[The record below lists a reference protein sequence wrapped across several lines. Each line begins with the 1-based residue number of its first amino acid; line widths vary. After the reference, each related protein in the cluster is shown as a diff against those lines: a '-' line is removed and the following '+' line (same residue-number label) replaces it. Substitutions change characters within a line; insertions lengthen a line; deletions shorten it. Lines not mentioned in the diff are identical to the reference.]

1 MMRFFKVGDVIQ
13 SVDDSQVDA
22 FLKNNPDAIEI
33 SAPPS
38 IAKDKTGTI
47 PTLSPKQKAQLV
59 TDIPVPKPLTTEE
72 YVNLLLKPNKT
83 KQEEASINEY
93 INRTGGLTKTVKDI
107 DTGKEYIISKDKFN
121 PEKHVDIGKINI
133 GEETSKILKQRDDEL
148 QEYIYNLNK
157 QVDSLRGYINQQVN
171 DISQKIVEE
180 TKKSSKYN
188 ISPFSSGGVMG
199 LPEISDSPYVNDYK
213 KALDEYTKTLDILDD
228 VKENLTED
236 KGFFTPLANRKPYLD
251 LITGGF
257 YSLLSSAPI
266 INIAIKLKKGVKP
279 EELSDSEKALIQS
292 LLLKQQTAGL
302 IDPST
307 GYKLGEILAGTIPFI
322 SVFAGT
328 LPLRTL
334 VSGGIKKAV
343 KIAEKEAANI
353 AEKEAVKIAEKEA
366 ANIAE
371 KEATNVAEKGIGDV
385 IEKGIKDVAEK
396 ETTKLPVETLGQKAK
411 RIAVSTLAEVPATA
425 VQTAAQPTTY
435 KDIAENSIT
444 FDENGIPQS
453 NIGVAAKQSFIN
465 NFGNNLFELAGE
477 PVTGFF
483 SNQFSKLPFKIG
495 ETYSKVLSK
504 IPKLPKAGVEFN
516 RALGISSIP
525 GEVIEEEL
533 NKAYDATV
541 NSDDPIKA
549 FLANQKELLLGTSAS
564 TILLG
569 APANIAYQTGNG
581 ISYLTYR
588 KAKNNLLNSGIDESI
603 KNKIIDI
610 VDNANTVDDLNK
622 IADVVPE
629 NLSKED
635 KKSIVDY
642 AIATAKRKINYGN
655 FQENIEKQVV
665 NDSGNVEVAK
675 TKDGSAIFV
684 KEKDGGNVKVIDA
697 AGNEVEVKDEDISD
711 SFFLPVEEFRSVLNN
726 TIDEHEEKIAAEK
739 EKKANKAKDKKA
751 NKAIVQQ
758 QGQNKVQGTQEQTQE
773 LPNEQS
779 QVTNELQSQ
788 PESTIKTNAETNT
801 ENVVPEQVQQQPQ
814 QEQQEGKSFIDS
826 IIGEDN
832 SKEVADTGS
841 NVKSKETTIPK
852 VDKLKK
858 SSLVKTPVGDVFVIS
873 NEDGKLEYIDVNT
886 GEIKRDTY
894 ENFINKHFG
903 WQVES
908 NKGTENIETSQ
919 QQEGITQQPVQEE
932 QVQEQV
938 NPVLNANVE
947 NVQQNEVTTQNE
959 AAQNE
964 TVSTQETNTQEGNVA
979 ETISPA
985 EQIQD
990 NVQQEPN
997 EQINEEQPV
1006 NNEQVTAETIQQ
1018 PEVNEQQP
1026 IIQQQEAGQQT
1037 TQQTTENI
1045 PTSQQAGENIQS
1057 NEQPEEKTFEA
1068 QKKESFNLPNETES
1082 NWQQVEAINEGIYRP
1097 NKVVFFTHKDNTYE
1111 YLGEDKD
1118 NYFIR
1123 NSDNIT
1129 YSIPKKEKALSKDI
1143 EKVKKEKGIS
1153 IPKNF
1158 FEKTSQNVEKKE
1170 EKKADNVNKGISNVT
1185 EITDVN
1191 VLKKKLNIL
1200 FADAASKILYFN
1212 DKNIYYVKYKYK
1224 NNTIDVFIKSPIT
1237 PEQLDLHNIV
1247 DYALVEYEGIDLD
1260 NVKNSTNIQGQNL
1273 IDTINNALEFIN
1285 KNDIRDVFRNV
1296 HYESENKKLLVLNSS
1311 SMIIQD
1317 MNLGDRSFS
1326 ISSDKLETLSKAFR
1340 NRIISNGIQ
1349 RIFTVGNEEKGN
1361 VVFVDNGIYFSLEY
1375 DNTKKYPNALEVF
1388 DSYTTDLSNKV
1399 DKISQIILN
1408 NDLLNKINSV
1418 IRNYKKLYKYK
1429 SDNTFILFYNDRIEV
1444 CVYNIRRINDDEL
1457 LDKYVIKLDNYITN
1471 YDVTK
1476 YKKHKFSGTYGILMS
1491 PYINDQEISDLP
1503 IFALHVSNLSRLSE
1517 ISDGTKDISAY
1528 LIFNNIV
1535 KYKNNAPAMVY
1546 ETNENGNKNENKDE
1560 PDVEADTD
1568 LDKTKEIIHSARIL
1582 GNAPEELKD
1591 NEFAS
1596 KEDFYNFLESFVMNK
1611 VGIRK
1616 FHVVEDPNDPNAL
1629 DELIGLVDS
1638 QTAKKILDDFSN
1650 PDKVV
1655 NSAYIKNYDI
1665 IIFNGIP
1672 ETKEDAFS
1680 LFVHEALVHRGIR
1693 VFFENEYEK
1702 NEFLG
1707 KIYDEI
1713 GIDGIKSAMDE
1724 YDKRHGYEVGSSFEA
1739 YKDLSKEALAE
1750 EYIAILSDKVKNK
1763 LVLSPVEQKW
1773 WDKVL
1778 EYIRQF
1784 IDKIRKALGDVQL
1797 TQEDVEIFTEYLINF
1812 GLHSLRGNIV
1822 NPKQKQDIIDRINE
1836 VAASFTAIKVG
1847 RTDKGKIPALMN
1859 ANDFFY
1865 KKLNYNDAGF
1875 LTPDGKVIVKPIFP
1889 RGIHKDLAANLLEG
1903 VADKFPEIKEAIYTD
1918 GKIDNNKAFDYLT
1931 GKLGYIRLS
1940 EGVNEDADGRTEFI
1954 IDVYSYATREQ
1965 LNILKDM
1972 LKKYMNDNQFYVTI
1986 SNNRPSSVGTDKI
1999 KNEVD
2004 IPDKIENINKTINY
2018 NSPLRDFLYSQRK
2031 RVKTVDEIFS
2041 ENKKVETKVLRKF
2054 ADYLLPL
2061 RNYLRSSGM
2070 SFQDANTV
2078 VNLLY
2083 KTGSAAYGKMK
2094 IFKETTYKNVTNSI
2108 IDLIK
2113 NYDKG
2118 LYGIDRNNWNRDY
2131 EETLVKANR
2140 QLRDGTITQAKYD
2153 EIIEKAKKELNRK
2166 MRQVR
2171 YKDIDLYM
2179 IAKHA
2184 IERNETMYKKELI
2197 DAINKIPGISKER
2210 KNAMIKAIMDM
2221 PIDESKKSNINYSGI
2236 TTAEAEDI
2244 VKGFEKNVD
2253 KDTIDRLWKNI
2264 NEFNSETQQLA
2275 VEYGYFKDDDKNVYG
2290 WKYYVPLQYFTIAQ
2304 DVNQS
2309 LVKSLFEKMEGRQ
2322 SLPKSPLTTMMKKYS
2337 DLVYFGEINLA
2348 KKKLAD
2354 YIERYGFKD
2363 VLIGTIGKYN
2373 NEDVIVANG
2382 KVYRFVVDDNG
2393 KLVIDNDTYIG
2404 DYDKIGANIEQGLSA
2419 DTREDLL
2426 DKYINYFNGEAKL
2439 GYVKNYTQFFKD
2451 EKLHFM
2457 VFENP
2462 DINRAINASKVVFA
2476 DDKITRAFAALTRT
2490 LATLYTTFSLPFQ
2503 SRNALRDFQT
2513 SVTYKFING
2522 KTIVKTKRFKDLT
2535 KEEKNALLELFLKN
2549 GGQTGRANLHSI
2561 DDIQEDIV
2569 NDIYDIVE
2577 LQTSSGIK
2585 HFDKL
2590 LKKYGKSFIDKIIS
2604 ISEKVERVQRF
2615 KVFAELYSNGATL
2628 DEAINAAKEITVNFD
2643 RRGELTTV
2651 ISSYIAFFNPAVQAI
2666 YQQYQWLR
2674 SGDKRIIMRFLTAA
2688 TIYAFFGSL
2697 NGLLE
2702 DYLRDIFSDGDD
2714 DEDRIFQRP
2723 SSYLRYNNFIFTI
2736 KGYSIILPVSQ
2747 AYAFFYGLGKIAYES
2762 YNGYLTQDEAIS
2774 EASLHLVSAYSP
2786 VNFDYGTT
2794 NENDLVDRLLIYSV
2808 GAVTG
2813 AKPLVIASVNKQL
2826 ITRQKNDIYYAKS
2839 ALGKDRTSDIIK
2851 DFAEFMHNATGGDLP
2866 KSSLNKNLNSVV
2878 DIDPNL
2884 LEYFIV
2890 NYGGGAA
2897 QAALALADGVY
2908 ELTTKNDNLNTFDPT
2923 DLYIV
2928 RSFVKNT
2935 KDSYDYANFLQAV
2948 DYINRMRDRL
2958 KAANETYNERII
2970 KDEYGLAS
2978 TELPAYDDEIGKK
2991 LNMTEKKYEYFAL
3004 INKIYQTY
3012 LNMNVN
3018 ENKLI
3023 SVLQA
3028 INEGFIDDSVVNK
3041 DMLIDAINTIDEVKR
3056 ELVKMLNYNFYLYER
3071 IDNVSDEFIQ
3081 ESIKDLEKRLNK
3093 VISKQ

>member
-38 IAKDKTGTI
+38 IARDKSGTI
-47 PTLSPKQKAQLV
+47 PTLSPEQKAQLV
-59 TDIPVPKPLTTEE
+59 TDVPVPKPLTTEE
-72 YVNLLLKPNKT
+72 YANLLLKPNKT

-107 DTGKEYIISKDKFN
+107 DTGKEYIIPKDEYN
-121 PEKHVDIGKINI
+121 PKKQVEIGKIDI
-133 GEETSKILKQRDDEL
+133 GGETSKILKQRDLER
-148 QEYIYNLNK
+148 QKYIEDLNTGIDILK
-157 QVDSLRGYINQQVN
+157 DYINQKAN
-171 DISQKIVEE
+171 DISQKIDEE
-180 TKKSSKYN
+180 YAKSSN
-188 ISPFSSGGVMG
+188 NVGQDVFSYGGAKG
-199 LPEISDSPYVNDYK
+199 LVGIYDPINVQKYK

-228 VKENLTED
+228 VKENLTKD
-236 KGFFTPLANRKPYLD
+236 KGFFTPLANKKPYLD

-266 INIAIKLKKGVKP
+266 MNIATKLKKGVKP
-279 EELSDSEKALIQS
+279 DELSDSEKALIQS

-302 IDPST
+302 IDTST

-322 SVFAGT
+322 SAFAGT

-334 VSGGIKKAV
+334 VSGGIKKA
-343 KIAEKEAANI
+343 AG
-353 AEKEAVKIAEKEA
+353 IAEKEA

-371 KEATNVAEKGIGDV
+371 KEATNVVEKGIGDAV
-385 IEKGIKDVAEK
+385 EKWVKDVAGSEA
-396 ETTKLPVETLGQKAK
+396 TKLPVETLGQKAK

-435 KDIAENSIT
+435 KDITENSIK
-444 FDENGIPQS
+444 FEEKGNGEIVPVS
-453 NIGVAAKQSFIN
+453 NIGEAAKQSFISN
-465 NFGNNLFELAGE
+465 YGNNLFELAGE

-495 ETYSKVLSK
+495 ETYSKLLSK
-504 IPKLPKAGVEFN
+504 LPKLPKAGKEFN

-533 NKAYDATV
+533 NKVYDATV
-541 NSDDPIKA
+541 SSDDPIKA
-549 FLANQKELLLGTSAS
+549 FLDNQKELLLGTSMS

-569 APANIAYQTGNG
+569 APTNIAYQTGNG

-588 KAKNNLLNSGIDESI
+588 KAKNDFLRSDLDEET

-610 VDNANTVDDLNK
+610 VDNA
-622 IADVVPE
+622 E
-629 NLSKED
+629 SKED
-635 KKSIVDY
+635 LDRIIDVIPDQISKDNAKKIVNY
-642 AIATAKRKINYGN
+642 AVSTIQRKINYGN
-655 FQENIEKQVV
+655 LKDNIENKVV
-665 NDSGNVEVAK
+665 KDGKVEVAQ

-684 KEKDGGNVKVIDA
+684 KEKDGGTVKGIDA
-697 AGNEVEVKDEDISD
+697 AGNEVEVKDDDISD
-711 SFFLPVEEFRSVLNN
+711 SFFLPVEEFRSVLDN

-739 EKKANKAKDKKA
+739 NKKSNKAKDKKAKDKKA

-773 LPNEQS
+773 LPNEQL
-779 QVTNELQSQ
+779 QAANELQSQ
-788 PESTIKTNAETNT
+788 PENAEANT
-801 ENVVPEQVQQQPQ
+801 ENVVSEQVQQNVQSQ
-814 QEQQEGKSFIDS
+814 QEQSQKEQQEGKSLIES

-832 SKEVADTGS
+832 TKEVADTGS
-841 NVKSKETTIPK
+841 GVESEETTIPN
-852 VDKLKK
+852 VDKLTK
-858 SSLVKTPVGDVFVIS
+858 SSLVDTPKGQIFVIS

-894 ENFINKHFG
+894 EDFIDKHFG
-903 WQVES
+903 GQVES
-908 NKGTENIETSQ
+908 NKGNIETSQ
-919 QQEGITQQPVQEE
+919 QENVTQQPVQQE

-938 NPVLNANVE
+938 NPVSNVNVE
-947 NVQQNEVTTQNE
+947 NVQQNEGTTQNE
-959 AAQNE
+959 TAQNE
-964 TVSTQETNTQEGNVA
+964 TVPTQEPNTQEGNVA
-979 ETISPA
+979 ETISPT
-985 EQIQD
+985 EQTQD
-990 NVQQEPN
+990 KVQEKPN
-997 EQINEEQPV
+997 EQINEVQPV
-1006 NNEQVTAETIQQ
+1006 INEQVTAENIQQ

-1037 TQQTTENI
+1037 TEQPTENI
-1045 PTSQQAGENIQS
+1045 QTTQQAGENIQTTQ
-1057 NEQPEEKTFEA
+1057 QPEEKTFEA
-1068 QKKESFNLPNETES
+1068 KEKESFKLPNEPES
-1082 NWQQVEAINEGIYRP
+1082 NWQQVEAVNEGIYKP
-1097 NKVVFFTHKDNTYE
+1097 SKVVFFTHKDNTYE

-1143 EKVKKEKGIS
+1143 ERVKKEKGIS
-1153 IPKNF
+1153 VPKNF
-1158 FEKTSQNVEKKE
+1158 FENTSKKVEKKDE
-1170 EKKADNVNKGISNVT
+1170 NKYEKKD
-1185 EITDVN
+1185 
-1191 VLKKKLNIL
+1191 
-1200 FADAASKILYFN
+1200 
-1212 DKNIYYVKYKYK
+1212 
-1224 NNTIDVFIKSPIT
+1224 
-1237 PEQLDLHNIV
+1237 
-1247 DYALVEYEGIDLD
+1247 
-1260 NVKNSTNIQGQNL
+1260 
-1273 IDTINNALEFIN
+1273 
-1285 KNDIRDVFRNV
+1285 
-1296 HYESENKKLLVLNSS
+1296 
-1311 SMIIQD
+1311 
-1317 MNLGDRSFS
+1317 
-1326 ISSDKLETLSKAFR
+1326 
-1340 NRIISNGIQ
+1340 
-1349 RIFTVGNEEKGN
+1349 
-1361 VVFVDNGIYFSLEY
+1361 
-1375 DNTKKYPNALEVF
+1375 
-1388 DSYTTDLSNKV
+1388 
-1399 DKISQIILN
+1399 
-1408 NDLLNKINSV
+1408 
-1418 IRNYKKLYKYK
+1418 
-1429 SDNTFILFYNDRIEV
+1429 
-1444 CVYNIRRINDDEL
+1444 
-1457 LDKYVIKLDNYITN
+1457 
-1471 YDVTK
+1471 
-1476 YKKHKFSGTYGILMS
+1476 
-1491 PYINDQEISDLP
+1491 
-1503 IFALHVSNLSRLSE
+1503 
-1517 ISDGTKDISAY
+1517 
-1528 LIFNNIV
+1528 
-1535 KYKNNAPAMVY
+1535 
-1546 ETNENGNKNENKDE
+1546 ENKDE
-1560 PDVEADTD
+1560 QNVDTD
-1568 LDKTKEIIHSARIL
+1568 TNLDKTKDIVHSARIS
-1582 GNAPEELKD
+1582 GNAPDELKN
-1591 NEFAS
+1591 NEFIS
-1596 KEDFYNFLESFVMNK
+1596 KEDFYNFLEGFVMNK

-1638 QTAKKILDDFSN
+1638 QTAKKILEDFSN

-1680 LFVHEALVHRGIR
+1680 LFVHEALVHRGMR

-1724 YDKRHGYEVGSSFEA
+1724 YDRRHGYEVGSSFEA

-1836 VAASFTAIKVG
+1836 VAASLISIKKG
-1847 RTDKGKIPALMN
+1847 RTVSGKVSALMN

-1865 KKLNYNDAGF
+1865 KKLNYNEAGF

-1889 RGIHKDLAANLLEG
+1889 RGAHNDLAAKLLEG

-1918 GKIDNNKAFDYLT
+1918 GKVDKYKAFEYLT

-1940 EGVNEDADGRTEFI
+1940 EGVNEDKNGRTEFV
-1954 IDVYSYATREQ
+1954 IDVYSFATREQ

-1972 LKKYMNDNQFYVTI
+1972 LKKYMNNNQFYVTI
-1986 SNNRPSSVGTDKI
+1986 SNNRASSIKTDKI
-1999 KNEVD
+1999 KNEVE
-2004 IPDKIENINKTINY
+2004 IPDKIENINKTTNY

-2031 RVKTVDEIFS
+2031 RVKTVDEIFP

-2061 RNYLRSSGM
+2061 RIYLRSSGM

-2083 KTGSAAYGKMK
+2083 KTGSAAYGRMK
-2094 IFKETTYKNVTNSI
+2094 IFKETTYKDVTNSI

-2118 LYGIDRNNWNRDY
+2118 MYGIDRNNWNREY

-2153 EIIEKAKKELNRK
+2153 DIIKKAREELNRK
-2166 MRQVR
+2166 MKKIR

-2197 DAINKIPGISKER
+2197 DAINRIPGISNER
-2210 KNAMIKAIMDM
+2210 KKAMIKSILDM
-2221 PIDESKKSNINYSGI
+2221 PIDESKKSKINFSGM
-2236 TTAEAEDI
+2236 TTAEAEEI

-2253 KDTIDRLWKNI
+2253 KESIDRLWKSI
-2264 NEFNSETQQLA
+2264 DEFNNETQQLA
-2275 VEYGYFKDDDKNVYG
+2275 VEYGYFKDEDKNVYG
-2290 WKYYVPLQYFTIAQ
+2290 WKYYVPLQYFSIAR

-2309 LVKSLFEKMEGRQ
+2309 LLKSLYEKMEGRQ

-2337 DLVYFGEINLA
+2337 DLVYFGEMNLA

-2382 KVYRFVVDDNG
+2382 KVYRLVVDDNG
-2393 KLVIDNDTYIG
+2393 KLVINNDTYIG

-2419 DTREDLL
+2419 DSREDLL

-2439 GYVKNYTQFFKD
+2439 GYTKNYTQFFKD

-2462 DINRAINASKVVFA
+2462 DINSAINASKVVFA
-2476 DDKITRAFAALTRT
+2476 DNKITRAFAALTRT

-2503 SRNALRDFQT
+2503 GRNAFKDFQT
-2513 SVTYKFING
+2513 SKSYKFVNG
-2522 KTIVKTKRFKDLT
+2522 KTVELTKRYKDLT

-2549 GGQTGRANLHSI
+2549 GGQTGRANLLSL

-2590 LKKYGKSFIDKIIS
+2590 LKKYGKNFIDKIIS
-2604 ISEKVERVQRF
+2604 ISEKVERMQRF
-2615 KVFAELYSNGATL
+2615 RVFAELYSNGATL

-2651 ISSYIAFFNPAVQAI
+2651 ISSYIAFFNPAVQAM

-2674 SGDKRIIMRFLTAA
+2674 SGDKKIIRNFFMTAIVYASFGVIDRF
-2688 TIYAFFGSL
+2688 
-2697 NGLLE
+2697 LE

-2714 DEDRIFQRP
+2714 DEEDKKDRIFQRP
-2723 SSYLRYNNFIFTI
+2723 SSYLRYNNFILPI
-2736 KGYSIILPVSQ
+2736 KGYSVILPVSQ
-2747 AYAFFYGLGKIAYES
+2747 AYAFFYGLGKIAYEKM
-2762 YNGYLTQDEAIS
+2762 NGYLTQDEAIS
-2774 EASLHLVSAYSP
+2774 EAASHLVSAYSP

-2794 NENDLVDRLLIYSV
+2794 NENDFVDKLLIYSV
-2808 GAVTG
+2808 GAITG

-2826 ITRQKNDIYYAKS
+2826 ITKQKNDIYYAKS

-2866 KSSLNKNLNSVV
+2866 KSSLNKNLNPVI

-2897 QAALALADGVY
+2897 QAGLALADGIY
-2908 ELTTKNDNLNTFDPT
+2908 ELTKKNDTLNTFDPT

-2958 KAANETYNERII
+2958 KAADDTYNEKVI

-2978 TELPAYDDEIGKK
+2978 TELPEYDDEIGKK
-2991 LNMTEKKYEYFAL
+2991 LNMTKKKYEYFAL
-3004 INKIYQTY
+3004 INKIYQVY
-3012 LNMNVN
+3012 LNLN
-3018 ENKLI
+3018 EKRNNLLDI
-3023 SVLQA
+3023 LQA
-3028 INEGFIDDSVVNK
+3028 NNEGFLDDSVANK
-3041 DMLIDAINTIDEVKR
+3041 DMLIDAINKIDEFRK
-3056 ELVKMLNYNFYLYER
+3056 EIAKMLNYNFYLYER
-3071 IDNVSDEFIQ
+3071 IDNISPEFMQ
-3081 ESIKDLEKRLNK
+3081 ESINDLEKRLSK
-3093 VISKQ
+3093 VIK